1 MYNVRRTLLSNHN
14 LDYIKFF
21 SLTSVTLILLL
32 ADFSKTLLST
42 IEKSAF
48 FNGIFLFLR
57 FICNVWT
64 YFVSYGT
71 TTQIGRKKFKIKK
84 RMHVMRWFWVQVAY
98 KYATRIEYAHTDFF
112 SFLVQ
117 NLLIQSKKF
126 WRPFMVLKTTTLKLC
141 G

>member
-1 MYNVRRTLLSNHN
+1 MIVFFIIITYMYNVRRTLLSNHN

-64 YFVSYGT
+64 YFVSYGS
-71 TTQIGRKKFKIKK
+71 TTQIGRKI
-84 RMHVMRWFWVQVAY
+84 
-98 KYATRIEYAHTDFF
+98 
-112 SFLVQ
+112 Q
-117 NLLIQSKKF
+117 N
-126 WRPFMVLKTTTLKLC
+126 
-141 G
+141 